1 MYFKRILDINR
12 EKHTMNLQ
20 HNINKFK
27 SAMKINKLSE
37 DSDLSV
43 SNDHLSSCLNDIA
56 DNQNKDAFK
65 TVFKHFAPRLK
76 SYLIKLGA
84 VDNQAEEVIQEV
96 MIAVWTKSASYDKTK
111 SSVGTWIYTIARN
124 KRIDKIRKE
133 KRHYLSESDEG
144 LEIPVEST
152 QENEIFSNEISFKL
166 KKYINNLPKEQGK
179 LLKLSY
185 FYDKT
190 HADISEELNI
200 PLGTVKS
207 RIRLALTKMRHL
219 VEIN

>member
-1 MYFKRILDINR
+1 
-12 EKHTMNLQ
+12 MNL
-20 HNINKFK
+20 HYNINKTNP
-27 SAMKINKLSE
+27 AMKLDKLSE
-37 DSDLSV
+37 AKTICA
-43 SNDHLSSCLNDIA
+43 SNNHLSECLYEIA
-56 DNQNKDAFK
+56 ECQSKEAFQ
-65 TVFKHFAPRLK
+65 TIFKYFAPRLK

-84 VDNQAEEVIQEV
+84 LENQAEEVIQEV
-96 MIAVWTKSASYDKTK
+96 MIAVWTKSASYDKAK

-133 KRHYLSESDEG
+133 KRHYLTESDEG
-144 LEIPVEST
+144 LEIPVQST
-152 QENEIFSNEISFKL
+152 QENEILSSQLSVKL
-166 KKYINNLPKEQGK
+166 KSYIENLPKEQGD

-190 HADISEELNI
+190 HVDIAEELNI

-219 VEIN
+219 VEVN